1 MKREQPASQILLV
14 DDDPVI
20 RLAFSEGIRNDRFSI
35 STASDGSEALAA
47 CEKLRYD
54 LAIIDQELPDTSGL
68 KLAKRL
74 KYDYGIPFIFLTASD
89 DFQTVSAAAQLG
101 ALGYLVKPVTPSQMS
116 AEIEAS
122 LSRSRE
128 IYNLGRAV
136 KVSGI
141 VSVALGLVM
150 HSQGIGR
157 EDALLLLQGICRP
170 RNQSLRQLSEQLVEA
185 YEEYIKTRMTTGMET
200 ELKTILKLG

>member
-1 MKREQPASQILLV
+1 MKREHPLSEILLV

-20 RLAFSEGIRNDRFSI
+20 RLAIGEGIRNERFRI
-35 STASDGSEALAA
+35 NTARDGKEAIAA
-47 CEKLRYD
+47 CEKLRFD

-68 KLAKRL
+68 ELAKRL
-74 KYDYGIPFIFLTASD
+74 KFEFGIPFIFLTASD
-89 DFQTVSAAAQLG
+89 DFQTVSAASQLG
-101 ALGYLVKPVTPSQMS
+101 ALGYLVKPLTPSQVS

-136 KVSGI
+136 HVSGI

-150 HSQGIGR
+150 HSQGICR
-157 EDALLLLQGICRP
+157 DDALALLHGICRP
-170 RNQSLRQLSEQLVEA
+170 RNQSLKQLSEQIVDA
-185 YEEYIKTRMTTGMET
+185 YEEYVQTRLATGMEP
-200 ELKTILKLG
+200 ELTALLKLP

>member
-1 MKREQPASQILLV
+1 MKRKQTPARILLV
-14 DDDPVI
+14 DDDSVI
-20 RLAFSEGIRNDRFSI
+20 RLALSEGIRNERFRI
-35 STASDGSEALAA
+35 GTASDGAEALTA
-47 CEKLRYD
+47 CTKLRYD

-68 KLAKRL
+68 QLAKRL
-74 KYDYGIPFIFLTASD
+74 KFEFGIPFIFLTASD

-101 ALGYLVKPVTPSQMS
+101 ALGYLVKPVTPSQVS

-136 KVSGI
+136 EVSGI

-150 HSQGIGR
+150 HSQGIDR

-170 RNQSLRQLSEQLVEA
+170 RNQSLRKLSEQIVDT
-185 YEEYIKTRMTTGMET
+185 YEEYVRTRLTTGMEP
-200 ELKTILKLG
+200 ELKSILKLR

>member
-1 MKREQPASQILLV
+1 MKREQPQAKILLV

-20 RLAFSEGIRNDRFSI
+20 RLAISEGIRNERFSI
-35 STASDGSEALAA
+35 SPVRDGREALAA
-47 CEKLRYD
+47 CGQLRYD

-68 KLAKRL
+68 ELAKRL
-74 KYDYGIPFIFLTASD
+74 KFDFAIPFIFLTASD
-89 DFQTVSAAAQLG
+89 DFQIVSAAARLG
-101 ALGYLVKPVTPSQMS
+101 ALGYLVKPVTPSQVS

-128 IYNLGRAV
+128 IYNLERAIE
-136 KVSGI
+136 VSGI

-170 RNQSLRQLSEQLVEA
+170 RNQTLKQLSEKLVDSHEA
-185 YEEYIKTRMTTGMET
+185 YVKTRISTGLET
-200 ELKTILKLG
+200 DCVTLLKLT

>member
-1 MKREQPASQILLV
+1 MTRERPPSQILLV

-20 RLAFSEGIRNDRFSI
+20 RLAFSEGIRNERLSI
-35 STASDGSEALAA
+35 STASDGNEAIEA
-47 CEKLRYD
+47 CDRQRYD

-74 KYDYGIPFIFLTASD
+74 KFDYGIPFIFLTASD

-185 YEEYIKTRMTTGMET
+185 YEEYIQTRMTTGMEA
-200 ELKTILKLG
+200 EMKTILKLG